1 MTTNIKEILEMCEY
15 DLKESLDYIDMDFD
29 EAEKGLIDP
38 KSFFI
43 DTAIDSINKTNKL
56 LQSINN
62 QPEFSTQINTIINL
76 KNQLEQKL

>member
-15 DLKESLDYIDMDFD
+15 DLKESLDYIDMDFN